1 MLLMIKIVDLSLL
14 FSVPDKRQ
22 VSGQEAGHLE
32 QQIMWKCVDTQEL
45 LDLSW

>member
-1 MLLMIKIVDLSLL
+1 MITAVGYVVNVKIVDLSLL

-32 QQIMWKCVDTQEL
+32 QQIM
-45 LDLSW
+45 

>member
-1 MLLMIKIVDLSLL
+1 MIIAFGYVVNVKIVDLSFL

-32 QQIMWKCVDTQEL
+32 QQIM
-45 LDLSW
+45 